1 MQKQQK
7 QQMKFVI
14 RSKLQDLVG
23 DQPAPAEESEQVS
36 PTPATDPMDAAKILS
51 TAPDE
56 AMENEKKR
64 KRNERDAI
72 PRATKKVH
80 IWTNRRRTSV
90 VIIDLTYCLW

>member
-14 RSKLQDLVG
+14 RSKLQDLGG
-23 DQPAPAEESEQVS
+23 DQPASAEESEHVS
-36 PTPATDPMDAAKILS
+36 PIPATDAMDAAKLLS

-80 IWTNRRRTSV
+80 IWTNCRRTIV
-90 VIIDLTYCLW
+90 V